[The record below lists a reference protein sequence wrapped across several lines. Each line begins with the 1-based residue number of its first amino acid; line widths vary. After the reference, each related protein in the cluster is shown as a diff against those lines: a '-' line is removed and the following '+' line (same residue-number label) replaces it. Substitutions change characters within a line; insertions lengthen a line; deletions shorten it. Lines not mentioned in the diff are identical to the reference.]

1 MDGGVRPRSLGHRSG
16 FGFAQSYQKWFPFR
30 SGLRTGFVRGGA
42 AGMTSGLDLFH
53 NFRDERK
60 VHEGRCQ

>member
-1 MDGGVRPRSLGHRSG
+1 MVP
-16 FGFAQSYQKWFPFR
+16 FP

-60 VHEGRCQ
+60 VHEGLRQ